1 LTEIFSILDQEQ
13 HPGGGSTRQ
22 AKDTIDDR
30 ISWRRPA
37 RQTVSYSEIL
47 FRLSILVLY
56 LTGTANLSRNFFR
69 LPDQSHRFPVQD
81 ADRQGDQAD
90 K

>member
-1 LTEIFSILDQEQ
+1 MIVFHGDAL
-13 HPGGGSTRQ
+13 PG
-22 AKDTIDDR
+22 KLFH
-30 ISWRRPA
+30 
-37 RQTVSYSEIL
+37 TVKIL